1 MPKDHKVKNN
11 ANQIQLPYEKHF
23 ADPDEEE
30 TFKVLDEFEMKNMG
44 SGYTCFVNSFALFTS
59 DRETKIAKCPVV
71 KLFDSIN
78 SI

>member
-11 ANQIQLPYEKHF
+11 ANHIQLPYEKHF

-59 DRETKIAKCPVV
+59 DRETKIANCPVV